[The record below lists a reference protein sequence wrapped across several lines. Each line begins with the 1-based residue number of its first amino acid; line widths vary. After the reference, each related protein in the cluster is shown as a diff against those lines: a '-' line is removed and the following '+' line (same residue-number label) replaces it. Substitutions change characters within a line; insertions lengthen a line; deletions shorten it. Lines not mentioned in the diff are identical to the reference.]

1 MNTRMLSIEMVLL
14 IFVSPAGWFAT
25 VDQITE
31 FGHHPV
37 NHGGLLKKCHSSVQS
52 RPPPVLLL

>member
-1 MNTRMLSIEMVLL
+1 MNTRMLSIEMALL
-14 IFVSPAGWFAT
+14 ILVAPVSWFAT
-25 VDQITE
+25 VDQVTE

-37 NHGGLLKKCHSSVQS
+37 NRGGTLKKCHSSVQS